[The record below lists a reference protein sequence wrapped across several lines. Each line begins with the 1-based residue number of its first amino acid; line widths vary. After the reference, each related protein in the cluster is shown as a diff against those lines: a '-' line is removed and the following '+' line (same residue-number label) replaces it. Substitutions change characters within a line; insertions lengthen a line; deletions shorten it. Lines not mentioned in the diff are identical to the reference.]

1 MIKVNV
7 SLDDN
12 LVRRMDEYAENNY
25 LKRSSLVSLALTQF
39 LNANDVVNA
48 IIEMSFCM
56 RKIADSGEIDASTLE
71 QLEDFERLSKLIAS
85 SKLGL

>member
-7 SLDDN
+7 SLDEN

-39 LNANDVVNA
+39 LNANDVTNA
-48 IIEMSFCM
+48 IIEMSLCM
-56 RKIADSGEIDASTLE
+56 RKIADSGEIDDSTLE
-71 QLEDFERLSKLIAS
+71 QLEDFERLSKIIAN
-85 SKLGL
+85 SKLV

>member
-39 LNANDVVNA
+39 LNANDVANA
-48 IIEMSFCM
+48 IIEMSLCM
-56 RKIADSGEIDASTLE
+56 RKIADSGEIDDSTLE
-71 QLEDFERLSKLIAS
+71 QLEDFERLSKIIAS
-85 SKLGL
+85 SKLC